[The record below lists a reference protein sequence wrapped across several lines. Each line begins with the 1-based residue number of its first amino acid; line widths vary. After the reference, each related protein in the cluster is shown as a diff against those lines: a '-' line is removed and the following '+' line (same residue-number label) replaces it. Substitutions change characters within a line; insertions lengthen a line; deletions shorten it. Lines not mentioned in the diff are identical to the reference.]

1 MRYVAIGDSY
11 TEGVGDELED
21 GSVRG
26 WADMVAVGLAAAT
39 GEQVHYANLAIR
51 GRLLEPIATEQCD
64 AALALD
70 PGPDLMTV
78 DGGGNDMLRPGWD
91 MGRMMDLTRRMI
103 DRTGEAGVRL
113 VILTGAAPS
122 MQMPRA
128 DTMLGRARDF
138 TDLVID
144 HVADLPHAS
153 VVDNLVDEEMRRP
166 GYWADDR
173 LHLNALGHSRVAARV
188 LTHLGHETPLPTW
201 DGAGV
206 AARGVTDELR
216 YARRYVMPWIGR
228 RLTGRSSGDGRVPK
242 HADWAPVPAAV
253 D

>member
-26 WADMVAVGLAAAT
+26 WADMVAAGLAVST
-39 GEQVHYANLAIR
+39 GEQVHDANLASR

-64 AALALD
+64 AALSLD
-70 PGPDLMTV
+70 PAPDLMTV

-91 MGRMMDLTRRMI
+91 MGRMMGLTRRMV
-103 DRTGEAGVRL
+103 DRAGDAGVQI

-122 MQMPRA
+122 LQMPRA
-128 DTMLGRARDF
+128 DLMLGRARDF

-144 HVADLPHAS
+144 YVADLPHAS
-153 VVDNLVDEEMRRP
+153 VVDNLTDQEMRRP
-166 GYWADDR
+166 GYWAPDR

-188 LTHLGHETPLPTW
+188 LTPLGHETPLPSL
-201 DGAGV
+201 DGPDPSGV
-206 AARGVTDELR
+206 GLVGELR
-216 YARRYVMPWIGR
+216 YARQYVLPWIGR
-228 RLTGRSSGDGRVPK
+228 RLTGRSSGDGRAAK
-242 HADWAPVPAAV
+242 FADWEPVTSG
-253 D
+253 